1 MASERI
7 VDRPDSVFDLR
18 IHRALNLTP
27 TPLHILSALNSEV
40 GVNYKNEVL
49 RLGVFFRSCRCT
61 WDCV

>member
-7 VDRPDSVFDLR
+7 VDGPDSVFDLR

-40 GVNYKNEVL
+40 GVNWKRSN
-49 RLGVFFRSCRCT
+49 RLAL
-61 WDCV
+61 